1 MKRLAFLYVIA
12 FVVVSAQAV
21 VIFEDDFEDG
31 TLNKWT
37 IDGRQQGTSLAEVVE
52 IQSNKMAH
60 LQHKGFTEITI
71 EKIFTYSSLLNF
83 EFDFKSVVS
92 SSYGPHDD
100 DFSAGY
106 FIFRFLNESGSQLG
120 WVMYARSSSDY
131 LFNYYNPFPE
141 CEVFEISDN
150 NIHTYSLNASDLLS
164 NLEIDYS
171 SVKSVRFGFAAG
183 ASGTSSSL
191 ISDVWVDDVTIT
203 PEPATL
209 LLLAVGSLAVLRKK
223 LS

>member
-12 FVVVSAQAV
+12 FVVVSAQAA
-21 VIFEDDFEDG
+21 VIFEDNFEDG

-60 LQHKGFTEITI
+60 LQHKGYTEITI
-71 EKIFTYSSLLNF
+71 GKLLTYSPLINF
-83 EFDFKSVVS
+83 EFDLKSIVS
-92 SSYGPHDD
+92 SPYGPHDD
-100 DFSAGY
+100 DSSAGGVVFQY
-106 FIFRFLNESGSQLG
+106 LDESSNMLG
-120 WVMYARSSSDY
+120 YVVYARSSSDY
-131 LFNYYNPFPE
+131 LFSYYNPFPE

-150 NIHTYSLNASDLLS
+150 NFHTYSLNASDLLS

-191 ISDVWVDDVTIT
+191 ISDVWVDNVVVT

-209 LLLAVGSLAVLRKK
+209 LLLAAGSLAVLRKK
-223 LS
+223 GR